1 MPSRSPESAST
12 KRRTREVGLIV
23 ALFAILAGA
32 AFVVSLDAFLDQ
44 SRQALSVPPPEPI
57 NVSQLLIRPFLI
69 RAGLAAL
76 LVLPLVTARAKRFSH
91 ALKTYLLMLLAPA
104 ILCAVLFAFG
114 RPEWGPLISGFL
126 GLLLIGAAFIAVGA
140 LIASLCTNTLPAG
153 IATFALALVLATT
166 PWLTPVLDDF
176 AKGVIDARYLMA
188 SVLFTA
194 LGLFLAQQTRVR
206 SKAGSGDSFFAG
218 IAWFAAAQ
226 VAFIGAL
233 IAISLLPPTLN
244 RRWDVTSTHVF
255 QLAPETRTTLRSLDA
270 PVQVRVP
277 VQAIEAPVVR
287 ERLREY
293 AEASRFIRIDEQTDV
308 QDAGIALVQYRG
320 RTERIKTASE
330 QDLTNALVRL
340 REGRTRKIYFTGG
353 HAERDAAS
361 SERAGYSNVA
371 ALLQSENFLVD
382 KINIAVREVIPSDAS
397 LVIVAG
403 PRADFFR
410 AEIGALDRYV
420 DGGGAALF
428 LVDPF
433 EDLKRYITESGTALF
448 MMDPA
453 TVSNAGELRNLS
465 AFIHQH
471 GAELGNDVVVDT
483 GPTGQFLGTDA
494 SVPVAAGYPPH
505 PITKGLNSL
514 TAYPMARSVD
524 PVSQEGVSAASIIR
538 TGDQA
543 WAETNLEQLGA
554 GHLSM
559 DRARG
564 DRPGPVS
571 LGVAISAPKS
581 RLVVVGDSDF
591 VANYSAN
598 VPGNAEMFLAIV
610 RWLVQEKVVRIP
622 PRLPRER
629 TLAMTTLQRR
639 MLAFLALVLLPGAAA
654 AIALRARPAD

>member
-1 MPSRSPESAST
+1 MSFPRLIFYCAV
-12 KRRTREVGLIV
+12 VG
-23 ALFAILAGA
+23 GWA
-32 AFVVSLDAFLDQ
+32 AFAGW
-44 SRQALSVPPPEPI
+44 ALCELCLMHRSGQVDYG
-57 NVSQLLIRPFLI
+57 SF
-69 RAGLAAL
+69 
-76 LVLPLVTARAKRFSH
+76 VLT
-91 ALKTYLLMLLAPA
+91 
-104 ILCAVLFAFG
+104 G
-114 RPEWGPLISGFL
+114 
-126 GLLLIGAAFIAVGA
+126 
-140 LIASLCTNTLPAG
+140 
-153 IATFALALVLATT
+153 
-166 PWLTPVLDDF
+166 
-176 AKGVIDARYLMA
+176 
-188 SVLFTA
+188 
-194 LGLFLAQQTRVR
+194 
-206 SKAGSGDSFFAG
+206 
-218 IAWFAAAQ
+218 
-226 VAFIGAL
+226 AFIGAL

-277 VQAIEAPVVR
+277 VQAAEAPVVR
-287 ERLREY
+287 ERLEEY
-293 AEASRFIRIDEQTDV
+293 EQASRFIRIDEQTDV

-320 RTERIKTASE
+320 RTERIKTTSE

-361 SERAGYSNVA
+361 SERAGYSNAA

-382 KINIAVREVIPSDAS
+382 KINIAVRDVIPSDAS

-410 AEIGALDRYV
+410 AEIEALERYV
-420 DGGGAALF
+420 GRGGAALF

-465 AFIHQH
+465 AFIRQH

-554 GHLSM
+554 GHPSM
-559 DRARG
+559 DPARG

-622 PRLPRER
+622 PRLPPER

-639 MLAFLALVLLPGAAA
+639 MLAFLACVLLPGAAA
-654 AIALRARPAD
+654 AIALRTRLAD

>member
-1 MPSRSPESAST
+1 M
-12 KRRTREVGLIV
+12 KRRRREAGLIV

-32 AFVVSLDAFLDQ
+32 AFVISLNAFLDQ
-44 SRQALSVPPPEPI
+44 SRQALSAPPPESI

-76 LVLPLVTARAKRFSH
+76 LALALVTARAAGVWP
-91 ALKTYLLMLLAPA
+91 ALKVYLLMLLAPA
-104 ILCAVLFAFG
+104 MLCAVLFAFG
-114 RPEWGPLISGFL
+114 RPEWGPLVSGFL
-126 GLLLIGAAFIAVGA
+126 GLLLIGAAFIAVGV
-140 LIASLCTNTLPAG
+140 LIASLCTSSLTAAL
-153 IATFALALVLATT
+153 ATFAVALVLATT
-166 PWLTPVLDDF
+166 PWLTRVLDDF
-176 AKGVIDARYLMA
+176 AKGVIDARYLVA
-188 SVLFTA
+188 SVLYTA

-206 SKAGSGDSFFAG
+206 SREGSGDRFFAG
-218 IAWFAAAQ
+218 IAWLGAVQ
-226 VAFIGAL
+226 VALIAAV
-233 IAISLLPPTLN
+233 IAISLLPPALS

-255 QLAPETRTTLRSLDA
+255 QLAPETRATLRSLDA

-277 VQAIEAPVVR
+277 AQAAAAPAVR
-287 ERLREY
+287 DRLKEY
-293 AEASRFIRIDEQTDV
+293 EEASRFIRIDEQTGV
-308 QDAGIALVQYRG
+308 QDGGIAVVQYRG

-353 HAERDAAS
+353 HAERDTAS
-361 SERAGYSNVA
+361 SERTGYSNA
-371 ALLQSENFLVD
+371 AGLLQSENFIVD
-382 KINIAVREVIPSDAS
+382 NINIAVHDALPPDAS

-410 AEIGALDRYV
+410 AEIEALGRYI

-428 LVDPF
+428 LIDPF

-453 TVSNAGELRNLS
+453 TVSNAGELRNLG
-465 AFIHQH
+465 AFIHRH
-471 GAELGNDVVVDT
+471 GAELGNDVVIDT
-483 GPTGQFLGTDA
+483 GPMGQFLGTDA
-494 SVPVAAGYPPH
+494 SVPVAASYPPH
-505 PITKGLNSL
+505 PMTKGLNSL

-524 PVSQEGVSAASIIR
+524 PVSQEGVRADSIIR

-554 GHLSM
+554 GHPSM
-559 DRARG
+559 DPARG

-591 VANYSAN
+591 VANYSAS

-610 RWLVQEKVVRIP
+610 RWLVQETVVTIP
-622 PRLPRER
+622 PRLPEER
-629 TLAMTTLQRR
+629 TLMMSTLQQR
-639 MLAFLALVLLPGAAA
+639 MLIFLALVLLPGGAA
-654 AIALRARPAD
+654 AIAYNALN